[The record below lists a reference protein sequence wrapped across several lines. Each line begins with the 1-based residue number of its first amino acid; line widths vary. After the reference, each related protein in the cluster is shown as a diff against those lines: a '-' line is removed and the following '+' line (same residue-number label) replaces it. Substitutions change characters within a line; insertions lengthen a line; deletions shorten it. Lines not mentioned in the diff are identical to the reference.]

1 MCQIILN
8 VILSLFIAR
17 FAPATHKKIYLFFCL
32 SAAATEDEIE
42 IEEERFFSALLNSV
56 KSLLDLRENLRGLLY
71 GRETLKVL
79 QQQQTEAGDNRE
91 INAEANQRVDNS
103 GSGSRTS
110 YQQSEV
116 CAETLI
122 ISFDDF

>member
-1 MCQIILN
+1 MFCFSDPLK
-8 VILSLFIAR
+8 SY
-17 FAPATHKKIYLFFCL
+17 PFFSL

-91 INAEANQRVDNS
+91 INAEANQRVNNS
-103 GSGSRTS
+103 GSGGSTS

-116 CAETLI
+116 CTRRLFVLA
-122 ISFDDF
+122 SVV